1 MRITSLVASV
11 CLGLV
16 PALAHAQSIA
26 QPPANP
32 APGFLMDYVVGSAMA
47 QEQAGVPQLKF
58 RVVPDFLKL
67 PEDVYT
73 AEVVGVTTNSK
84 GNVLIVHRG
93 TRSLLEFD
101 KDGNFLRSFG
111 EGLPI
116 FEGPHNARYD
126 AQDNLWYVDAGN
138 NLIVKFDKD
147 RRVRMVLGR
156 RPEAWT
162 WKTHVIEHAA
172 PTRDNFYQPTDIITG
187 PDGSL
192 FVSDGY
198 GNSRI
203 VKFNK
208 EGAFQA
214 AWGTRGSQQGEFNT
228 PHNLVLDAQ
237 NNLYVAD
244 RQNGRVQ
251 VFDVDGKFLRE
262 FRPGGN
268 PWSLCITPPPNQ
280 VMFIGSVGRIFKVSL
295 DGKVLGTIGRYGKV
309 PGTVDWVH
317 GVACPD
323 EKTVFAAQ
331 ELSWRLDKIVL
342 E

>member
-1 MRITSLVASV
+1 MHLKSFVAA
-11 CLGLV
+11 
-16 PALAHAQSIA
+16 ALALAPFAASAQQS
-26 QPPANP
+26 PPQNP
-32 APGFLMDYVVGSAMA
+32 APSFLMDYVIGSAQA
-47 QEQAGVPQLKF
+47 QTQPGVAQLAF

-67 PEDVYT
+67 PDDVYT
-73 AEVVGVTTNSK
+73 AEVVGVALNSK
-84 GNVLIVHRG
+84 GNVLVVHRG

-101 KDGNFLRSFG
+101 KDGKFLRSFG
-111 EGLPI
+111 DGLPI

-138 NLIVKFDKD
+138 NVIVKFDADK
-147 RRVRMVLGR
+147 RLRMVLGR

-162 WKTHVIEHAA
+162 WKTHVIERAV
-172 PTRDNFYQPTDIITG
+172 PSRENFYQPTDIVTG

-192 FVSDGY
+192 YVADGY

-203 VKFNK
+203 AKYTKDGVFLT
-208 EGAFQA
+208 
-214 AWGTRGSQQGEFNT
+214 AWGTRGAQPGEFNT
-228 PHNLVLDAQ
+228 PHNLVMDAQ

-251 VFDVDGKFLRE
+251 VFDTEGKFLRE

-268 PWSLCITPPPNQ
+268 PWSLCITPGPNQ
-280 VMFIGSVGRIFKVSL
+280 VLFIGSVGRIFKVAL
-295 DGKVLGTIGRYGKV
+295 DGKVLGTIGHYGKT
-309 PGTVDWVH
+309 PGTMDWVH

-331 ELSWRLDKIVL
+331 ELSWRLDKIIL
-342 E
+342 D